1 MMVQCFFADP
11 QLLGDIIHAHAF
23 QSISKKHGFGLLQN
37 SLICVCT
44 SCHLRRK
51 TMETFFVKEVSIDFF
66 E

>member
-1 MMVQCFFADP
+1 MIQSFFADP

-23 QSISKKHGFGLLQN
+23 QSKPEKHGFGLLKN

-44 SCHLRRK
+44 TRHLRRK
-51 TMETFFVKEVSIDFF
+51 TMETFFVNEVSMNFF